1 MNPTMALPAISS
13 SELNFQLDCLHMPER
28 NMAARRYAEE
38 LRTIGQALQA
48 RGVTAFELH
57 SVPAGYFIKELA
69 GRSSSTQNR
78 LLRFLKNSTE
88 STTYGFELTEVQA
101 LSSAG
106 RARRSATDQ
115 IPNFRD
121 LSNLLRTIG
130 AYMDSKQVE
139 LIELQKRPISISLAY
154 RDKLGNEQREDRT
167 VSSFH
172 NVFREIL
179 MTRASTPR

>member
-1 MNPTMALPAISS
+1 
-13 SELNFQLDCLHMPER
+13 
-28 NMAARRYAEE
+28 MAAQRYAEE

-57 SVPAGYFIKELA
+57 SVPAGYFIRELA
-69 GRSSSTQNR
+69 DRSFSTQNR

-88 STTYGFELTEVQA
+88 SATYGFELTEVQA

-106 RARRSATDQ
+106 RARRSTTDQ
-115 IPNFRD
+115 MTNFSD

-139 LIELQKRPISISLAY
+139 LMELQKRPISISLAY
-154 RDKLGNEQREDRT
+154 RDKLRNEQREDRT

-172 NVFREIL
+172 DVFREIL
-179 MTRASTPR
+179 MNRAPRLR

>member
-1 MNPTMALPAISS
+1 MA
-13 SELNFQLDCLHMPER
+13 Q
-28 NMAARRYAEE
+28 RYAEE

-69 GRSSSTQNR
+69 GQSFSIQNR
-78 LLRFLKNSTE
+78 LFRFLKNSTK
-88 STTYGFELTEVQA
+88 SATYGFELTEVQA

-106 RARRSATDQ
+106 RARRSATGQ
-115 IPNFRD
+115 ITNFRD
-121 LSNLLRTIG
+121 LSNVLRTIG
-130 AYMDSKQVE
+130 AYMDLKRVE
-139 LIELQKRPISISLAY
+139 LMELQKRPISISLAY

-179 MTRASTPR
+179 MNRAPRS

>member
-1 MNPTMALPAISS
+1 MA
-13 SELNFQLDCLHMPER
+13 Q
-28 NMAARRYAEE
+28 RYAEE

-69 GRSSSTQNR
+69 DRSFSMQNR
-78 LLRFLKNSTE
+78 LLRFFKNNTE
-88 STTYGFELTEVQA
+88 SATYGFELTEVQV
-101 LSSAG
+101 LSNAG
-106 RARRSATDQ
+106 RARRSATEQ
-115 IPNFRD
+115 ITDFRD

-172 NVFREIL
+172 DVFREIL
-179 MTRASTPR
+179 MNRAPRPR